1 MEEIDIWRAAK
12 LIIDQFPE
20 DPVLE
25 AAQRADAAY
34 ELGDMFNFDVWTRV
48 TSAVNDLLRTMRSP
62 DEPLN

>member
-12 LIIDQFPE
+12 LIIEQFPC

-34 ELGDMFNFDVWTRV
+34 ELGDMFNFDIWTRV
-48 TSAVNDLLRTMRSP
+48 TSAVGELLRTMRYQS
-62 DEPLN
+62 EPLN